1 MKFLI
6 ITHVAHIA
14 SDNHYFAYSPYVR
27 EMNVWLRHVDEVIIV
42 APLESNYEPT
52 AIDLKY
58 EHQKIHFQSVA
69 TFDIKSVVS
78 VLKTVFLLPKIVVTL
93 FRAMQQ
99 ADHIH
104 LRCPGNMGLLG
115 ALVQIVFPK
124 KKKTAKY
131 AGNWDPKA
139 KQPFTYKLQRWI
151 ISNTF
156 LTQNM
161 QVLVYGEWENQT
173 KNIKPFFTATYTEA
187 EKHQFSTLQKPY
199 KSTKSFDSAQ
209 LDNDDKLMSLRAK
222 SRTTENSFDSSS
234 LENIDELMSL
244 RAKSRTTENSFDST
258 QLEKDDDSLLLRAKS
273 RTTENSFISS
283 SLEKDD
289 DSLSLRAKSRTNK
302 IEKGSYRLSETQIS
316 FLFVGTLS
324 IGKQPLYA
332 IQLVEKLY
340 KNGKKVTLE
349 LYGEGVLR
357 KELEVYIL
365 QNSLEKIVTLKGNQ
379 SKESLI
385 TAYQNS
391 HFLLLPSKSEGWPK
405 AVAEAMFWGC
415 VPLATAVSCVPYMLD
430 FEKRGKF
437 LKLQL
442 DADVQAIENV
452 IANVDAYI
460 SLSENSKNWSQAFT
474 LEVFETEIKKLLNCV

>member
-1 MKFLI
+1 
-6 ITHVAHIA
+6 
-14 SDNHYFAYSPYVR
+14 
-27 EMNVWLRHVDEVIIV
+27 
-42 APLESNYEPT
+42 
-52 AIDLKY
+52 
-58 EHQKIHFQSVA
+58 
-69 TFDIKSVVS
+69 
-78 VLKTVFLLPKIVVTL
+78 
-93 FRAMQQ
+93 
-99 ADHIH
+99 
-104 LRCPGNMGLLG
+104 
-115 ALVQIVFPK
+115 
-124 KKKTAKY
+124 
-131 AGNWDPKA
+131 
-139 KQPFTYKLQRWI
+139 
-151 ISNTF
+151 
-156 LTQNM
+156 
-161 QVLVYGEWENQT
+161 
-173 KNIKPFFTATYTEA
+173 
-187 EKHQFSTLQKPY
+187 
-199 KSTKSFDSAQ
+199 
-209 LDNDDKLMSLRAK
+209 MSLRAK
-222 SRTTENSFDSSS
+222 SRTNE
-234 LENIDELMSL
+234 
-244 RAKSRTTENSFDST
+244 
-258 QLEKDDDSLLLRAKS
+258 
-273 RTTENSFISS
+273 
-283 SLEKDD
+283 
-289 DSLSLRAKSRTNK
+289 
-302 IEKGSYRLSETQIS
+302 IEKGNNSLSETQIS

-357 KELEVYIL
+357 EELEEYIL

-430 FEKRGKF
+430 FGKRGK
-437 LKLQL
+437 LLTLQL

>member
-42 APLESNYEPT
+42 APLESNNKPT

-99 ADHIH
+99 AEHIH

-115 ALVQIVFPK
+115 ALVQIAFPK

-131 AGNWDPKA
+131 AGNWDPNA

-156 LTQNM
+156 LTKNM

-173 KNIKPFFTATYTEA
+173 KNIKSFFTATYTEA

-222 SRTTENSFDSSS
+222 SRTSE
-234 LENIDELMSL
+234 
-244 RAKSRTTENSFDST
+244 
-258 QLEKDDDSLLLRAKS
+258 
-273 RTTENSFISS
+273 
-283 SLEKDD
+283 
-289 DSLSLRAKSRTNK
+289 
-302 IEKGSYRLSETQIS
+302 IEKGSYSLSETQIS

-357 KELEVYIL
+357 KELEEYIL

-415 VPLATAVSCVPYMLD
+415 VPLATAVSCVPFMLD
-430 FEKRGKF
+430 FGKRGKF
-437 LKLQL
+437 LKLQI

-452 IANVDAYI
+452 IANVNAYI